1 MNFIVS
7 YADRCQAAQQAS
19 FRAGEGRTRPHR
31 WLVETVDRGRLTGD
45 STDFSTS
52 CVPLLPIVEGSISV
66 TRYGS
71 QGFKKSA
78 PFVLHLRFLCP
89 AVYFCAPR
97 VRDEA
102 ARPTHERG
110 PGSRGRSQ
118 NNNIEHKRNKHRK
131 VHDSAARK
139 PSRPP
144 TPPHISDTICTSRRS
159 LAFLLPCTFTD
170 VRRSNQAVPADLPPA
185 LVCLQYGLHPC
196 HPFIAHHGSCVLHL
210 FSSGVLL

>member
-52 CVPLLPIVEGSISV
+52 CVPLLPTVEGSISV

-89 AVYFCAPR
+89 AVYFCAPAPPR
-97 VRDEA
+97 SRRARRRD
-102 ARPTHERG
+102 ARPRTHERG

-118 NNNIEHKRNKHRK
+118 NNNIEHIRNQHRK
-131 VHDSAARK
+131 VHDSAART

-159 LAFLLPCTFTD
+159 LAYSL
-170 VRRSNQAVPADLPPA
+170 
-185 LVCLQYGLHPC
+185 
-196 HPFIAHHGSCVLHL
+196 LHL
-210 FSSGVLL
+210 PTYVAPIKPFPQIYRLP

>member
-52 CVPLLPIVEGSISV
+52 CVPLLPTVEGSISV

-71 QGFKKSA
+71 QGFKKKCSVC
-78 PFVLHLRFLCP
+78 PSPEVLVPGGVFLRPRPP
-89 AVYFCAPR
+89 AVATR
-97 VRDEA
+97 RRRRD
-102 ARPTHERG
+102 ARPRTHERG

-159 LAFLLPCTFTD
+159 LAYSLVHLPTYVAPIKPFPQIY
-170 VRRSNQAVPADLPPA
+170 RLP
-185 LVCLQYGLHPC
+185 
-196 HPFIAHHGSCVLHL
+196 
-210 FSSGVLL
+210 

>member
-31 WLVETVDRGRLTGD
+31 WLVETVDRGRLTGKD
-45 STDFSTS
+45 Q
-52 CVPLLPIVEGSISV
+52 GSISV

-159 LAFLLPCTFTD
+159 LAYSL
-170 VRRSNQAVPADLPPA
+170 
-185 LVCLQYGLHPC
+185 
-196 HPFIAHHGSCVLHL
+196 LHL
-210 FSSGVLL
+210 PTYVAPIKPFPQIYRLP